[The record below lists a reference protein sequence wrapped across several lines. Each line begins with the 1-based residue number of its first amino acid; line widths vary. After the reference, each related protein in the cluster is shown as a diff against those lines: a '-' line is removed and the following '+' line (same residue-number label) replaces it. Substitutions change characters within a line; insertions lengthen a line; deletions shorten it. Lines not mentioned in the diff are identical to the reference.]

1 MWGEKKTKIV
11 ATLSDFRANEEFV
24 RGLFEAGMDVVRI
37 NSAHV
42 TEEGAAKI
50 VEAVRR
56 VNPAIPVI
64 LDTKGPE
71 IRVTAV
77 ADEYGGAIGF
87 QTGERVKVRGT
98 ADGEPSTRD
107 TIYFNVA
114 TVVRDIAVGAR
125 LLIADGELE
134 LRVTDKTDEELMCE
148 FVRGGTLRSR
158 KSVNVPGMKI
168 DLPSVTEKD
177 RRFIEWAVKNDVD
190 FIAHSF
196 VRSAGDVHAV
206 QEILDRYDSPI
217 KIISKIE
224 NQQGIDNL
232 DEIVEA
238 SYGVMVAR
246 GDLGVE
252 LPAEAIPNAQRR
264 IVERCIAAKRPV
276 IIATQMLYSMVR
288 SPRPTRAEVSDVA
301 SAIYERV
308 DAVMLSDETA
318 MGDYP
323 VEAVSTMSRVA
334 REIEKDETHFT
345 PMIDMNMV
353 SVNHEISSYRRFS
366 RSGPNPSTSM
376 QALACSCQAMVAA
389 RSPTILSCCSLR
401 FRAARNAGTRNSRG
415 TLSGSASAR
424 IRRAFSVEGIPRSLG
439 CIITA
444 MLCSASIR
452 WRLFTRF
459 SRSRPMPNSSCSAMV
474 MHHPVSSATLVR
486 VTSSSS
492 SRLIFF
498 FICFSLPTVKCPAQ
512 FFKLLQRHI
521 LVPARLY
528 HQVMGRGLQAVPG
541 LFLLPVQLFDPPVKL
556 ALVLFKRHSG
566 IVPPLPPAPA
576 AAPGTGS
583 GGSTAG

>member
-353 SVNHEISSYRRFS
+353 SVNHEITAQLARSAVRASTNLPIKYVVLDTKTGRTGRYLAAFRGQKTVMAVCYQLHAQRILALSYGVVPILRNQELKDRYHFLIDALEVIEQHQKLDGQDLLAIVGGS
-366 RSGPNPSTSM
+366 FGPDGGASYVEIANI
-376 QALACSCQAMVAA
+376 LNIRKRNEEIVAA
-389 RSPTILSCCSLR
+389 QKS
-401 FRAARNAGTRNSRG
+401 
-415 TLSGSASAR
+415 
-424 IRRAFSVEGIPRSLG
+424 
-439 CIITA
+439 
-444 MLCSASIR
+444 
-452 WRLFTRF
+452 
-459 SRSRPMPNSSCSAMV
+459 
-474 MHHPVSSATLVR
+474 
-486 VTSSSS
+486 
-492 SRLIFF
+492 
-498 FICFSLPTVKCPAQ
+498 
-512 FFKLLQRHI
+512 
-521 LVPARLY
+521 
-528 HQVMGRGLQAVPG
+528 
-541 LFLLPVQLFDPPVKL
+541 
-556 ALVLFKRHSG
+556 
-566 IVPPLPPAPA
+566 
-576 AAPGTGS
+576 
-583 GGSTAG
+583 